1 MKKGIK
7 RERTKKDSRTKLLP
21 YIQAYIRL
29 MQEALDNPDL
39 SKNQLRALLKEHQIK
54 LAWFQH
60 ERLVHVLIMM
70 LTIILFFI
78 SLGLLLTLQ
87 ENVLLLVLCLV
98 LAVMSSM
105 YIFYYYR
112 LENCVQS
119 LYELY
124 DRLKTKI
131 SRTE

>member
-39 SKNQLRALLKEHQIK
+39 SNNQLRALLKEHQIK